1 MLQFVLT
8 SFHFLQGMVNR
19 RPCKDVMEETG
30 AQEMCQEETGASKG
44 WVTGDLKGAA
54 SQDTEVGM
62 SNLQSGVFLR
72 EPQQQSDTVK
82 ELKCVG
88 KGKGLELAAEYL
100 DTINGT
106 VSYLSDTERQINNL
120 CIEIGLEDVSSIM
133 QEEMDVV
140 KLFMEF
146 PHDMFLVVNKKLEE
160 FEQKKK
166 QCNSECSKLSAL
178 LLMIDTKLACL
189 ENCEAAMF
197 KGQFPAFDCV
207 SGDEEIRQIN
217 SKLKKHD
224 NQLKSIKAF
233 QTQVKKRV
241 EQELKEKRQEKE
253 EIEVLCAH
261 LHETKMVL
269 HTRMAALK
277 NYATLTVE
285 AYRHTLR
292 KYERKMQKEGVK

>member
-1 MLQFVLT
+1 
-8 SFHFLQGMVNR
+8 
-19 RPCKDVMEETG
+19 MEETG

-44 WVTGDLKGAA
+44 LVTFDLKGAA

-62 SNLQSGVFLR
+62 NYLQSGVLK

-120 CIEIGLEDVSSIM
+120 CIEIGLEDVSAIM

-140 KLFMEF
+140 KLFMGF
-146 PHDMFLVVNKKLEE
+146 PNDVFLVVKKKLEE
-160 FEQKKK
+160 FEQKKQ
-166 QCNSECSKLSAL
+166 QCNFECSRLSAL

-189 ENCEAAMF
+189 ENYEATMF

-207 SGDEEIRQIN
+207 SGDEEIRQIY
-217 SKLKKHD
+217 SKLKKYD
-224 NQLKSIKAF
+224 EQFKSIKAF

-241 EQELKEKRQEKE
+241 EQELKEKRQKRE

-269 HTRMAALK
+269 DTRIAAMK

-285 AYRHTLR
+285 AYRLTLG
-292 KYERKMQKEGVK
+292 KYQSKMQKEGVK

>member
-19 RPCKDVMEETG
+19 RPCKDVTEETG
-30 AQEMCQEETGASKG
+30 AQEMCQEETDASKG
-44 WVTGDLKGAA
+44 WVTYDLKGAA

-62 SNLQSGVFLR
+62 SYLQSGVLK

-100 DTINGT
+100 DVINGT

-140 KLFMEF
+140 KLFLEF
-146 PHDMFLVVNKKLEE
+146 PHDMYLVVKKKLEE

-178 LLMIDTKLACL
+178 LQMIDTKLACL

-197 KGQFPAFDCV
+197 KGQFPGFDCV
-207 SGDEEIRQIN
+207 PGDVEIRQIN

-224 NQLKSIKAF
+224 KQFKSIKAF

-241 EQELKEKRQEKE
+241 ERELKEKRQEKE

-261 LHETKMVL
+261 LRETNMVL
-269 HTRMAALK
+269 HTRIVAVK

-292 KYERKMQKEGVK
+292 KYERKMQKEDVK